1 MKNLFL
7 GFGIVLAAALQ
18 PLQAQ
23 IKFESFDLPNGLH
36 VILHQ
41 DNSNPL
47 VAVSVL
53 YHVGSKDEIPTRTGF
68 AHFFEHLLF
77 EGSENIGRGEY
88 MQLIQSNGGALNAN
102 TSNDRTFYY
111 EILPSNQL
119 ELGLWMESERML
131 HAKIDQ
137 VGVDTQRE
145 VVKEEKRQ
153 RVDNQPY
160 ASFLSEMFMRAFK
173 QHNYR
178 WVPIGSM
185 DHLNAATLQEF
196 MAFYKKYYVPN
207 NATLSIAGDIDVA
220 QTKAMI
226 TKYFGDI
233 PAGATVQRPSA
244 YEPPLGG
251 EVVDTIYDNIQIP
264 AVFAGYRMVSETHPD
279 TYALQMLTTAL
290 SDGPSSRFSKRMV
303 DQDQNALQVAAF
315 PFAMEHHGVF
325 IALALANGATSTG
338 TLMTTMEEE
347 ISKMQQE
354 PLSEKEFTK
363 LLNKVESDYVNRNS
377 GVAGIAENLANYHVY
392 YGDANLINTEIE
404 RFRTVTPADLQRVAQ
419 TYLKPENRVVLHY
432 LPKSAQ

>member
-160 ASFLSEMFMRAFK
+160 ASFLSEMFKRAFK

-185 DHLNAATLQEF
+185 DHLNAATLEEF

-251 EVVDTIYDNIQIP
+251 EIVDTIYDNIQIP

-347 ISKMQQE
+347 IAKMQQE

-419 TYLKPENRVVLHY
+419 TYLRPENRVVLHY

>member
-7 GFGIVLAAALQ
+7 GFGIVLTAALQ

-160 ASFLSEMFMRAFK
+160 ASFLSEMFKRAFT

-185 DHLNAATLQEF
+185 DHLNAATLEEF

-207 NATLSIAGDIDVA
+207 NATLSIAGDIDMA

-251 EVVDTIYDNIQIP
+251 EIVDTIYDNIQIP

-347 ISKMQQE
+347 IAKMQQE

>member
-185 DHLNAATLQEF
+185 DHLNAATLEEF

-233 PAGATVQRPSA
+233 PSGATVQRPSA

>member
-185 DHLNAATLQEF
+185 DHLNAATLEEF

-226 TKYFGDI
+226 TKYFGGI

>member
-160 ASFLSEMFMRAFK
+160 ASFLSEMFKRAFK

-185 DHLNAATLQEF
+185 DHLNAATLEEF

-220 QTKAMI
+220 QTKAII

-251 EVVDTIYDNIQIP
+251 EIVDTIYDNIQIP

-347 ISKMQQE
+347 IAKMQQE

-419 TYLKPENRVVLHY
+419 TYLRPENRVVLHY